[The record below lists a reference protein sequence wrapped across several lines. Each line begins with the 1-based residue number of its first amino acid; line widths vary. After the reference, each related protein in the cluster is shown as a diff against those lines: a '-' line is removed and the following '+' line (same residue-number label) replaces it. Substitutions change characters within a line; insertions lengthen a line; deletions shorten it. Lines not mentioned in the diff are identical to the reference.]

1 MKKVVKVVAA
11 IIENDEQEILCAL
24 RSSEMSIPNRW
35 EFPGGK
41 LEEGETLFAAIER
54 EISEELQCKVV
65 ASAVFNEH
73 THEYDAFIIT
83 LISIKCRLIEGTP
96 IATEHAKLIWLKR
109 ENLLSLQ
116 WAPADLPAVE
126 QVMNEK

>member
-11 IIENDEQEILCAL
+11 IIENDEKEILCAL
-24 RSSEMSIPNRW
+24 RSSEMSIPNKW

-41 LEEGETLFAAIER
+41 LEIGETLFAAIER
-54 EISEELQCKVV
+54 EIAEELQCKVV

-73 THEYDAFIIT
+73 THEYDACIIT
-83 LISIKCRLIEGTP
+83 LISIKCRIIEGTP
-96 IATEHAKLIWLKR
+96 HAIEHAKLIWLKR

-116 WAPADLPAVE
+116 WAPADIPAVE